1 MLAHMFSVSRQRRET
16 ERKERLEDL
25 FRKADEQQ
33 EGRLTVEQVFH
44 GTDMQHVNYARVHF
58 VHSYFRTLFSLPFF
72 YSTKFQVTRIFEDQ
86 DANRKLTPVTKMS
99 SLVFNTLLSLSNL
112 RKYAF
117 NG

>member
-1 MLAHMFSVSRQRRET
+1 MFSVSRQRRET

-44 GTDMQHVNYARVHF
+44 GTDMQHVNYARVL
-58 VHSYFRTLFSLPFF
+58 SYITLFSLPFF

>member
-1 MLAHMFSVSRQRRET
+1 MFSVSRQRRDT

-44 GTDMQHVNYARVHF
+44 GTDMQHVNYART
-58 VHSYFRTLFSLPFF
+58 YTLFSLPFF